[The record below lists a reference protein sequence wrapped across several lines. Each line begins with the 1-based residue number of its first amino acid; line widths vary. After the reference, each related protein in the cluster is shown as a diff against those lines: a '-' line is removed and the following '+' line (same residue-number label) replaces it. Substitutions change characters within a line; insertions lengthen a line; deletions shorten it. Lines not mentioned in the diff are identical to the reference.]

1 MTLRMLVSCSL
12 MATFFYTPLL
22 KAIPFVKN
30 AVVAFVIS
38 QAIVAGG
45 LATGVC
51 VCVCVCLCVCV
62 CVCVY
67 VCVCVCVCERERES
81 SLNRTYIYIYLV

>member
-67 VCVCVCVCERERES
+67 VCVCVCVC
-81 SLNRTYIYIYLV
+81 V